1 MAENL
6 EINYILVLLFC
17 TDMFQELYIELSSY
31 FWPQEGVVVIITSRP
46 VKKTSH
52 VRQLFERG
60 KMQEG
65 YGEKCIFVLT
75 MLLQLLGR

>member
-1 MAENL
+1 MKNNHEDFSKSFYQLKKFSFKNC
-6 EINYILVLLFC
+6 ILNC
-17 TDMFQELYIELSSY
+17 
-31 FWPQEGVVVIITSRP
+31 PQEGVVVIITSRP

-75 MLLQLLGR
+75 MLLQLLGWWTII